1 MSTQS
6 KRIVRAYLLLFVLLA
21 ALSFLSLAVGSVRV
35 SSADIARGPGWKR
48 GD

>member
-21 ALSFLSLAVGSVRV
+21 ALSFLMRP
-35 SSADIARGPGWKR
+35 SAACAYRQQIFSRPGWKR

>member
-35 SSADIARGPGWKR
+35 RQQIFLRPWVERWD
-48 GD
+48 

>member
-21 ALSFLSLAVGSVRV
+21 ALSFLSLAVGIGSRY
-35 SSADIARGPGWKR
+35 SCGPGWKR